1 MPMRTKLVL
10 QERSDD
16 YETLEVWQREHR
28 EALRLDN
35 AGFGGDGDVPVLGLE
50 EMEDELLM
58 SEARKYDFA
67 RDRHRYR
74 GIPLSM
80 ATPEEARRAREADID
95 DMSRKDWDDES

>member
-1 MPMRTKLVL
+1 MSTRLIL
-10 QERSDD
+10 IERNDD

-28 EALRLDN
+28 ESQKLDN
-35 AGFGGDGDVPVLGLE
+35 RGFADDSDVPVLGLE

-58 SEARKYDFA
+58 SEAREYDHS

-95 DMSRKDWDDES
+95 SMDHRAWDDE